1 MSIQVNKTIATI
13 CLAMTLGTAH
23 AGQFGETRVGIEL
36 LQLERDSDPDVVY
49 LWDNKGTVSH
59 ADDTVVD
66 STATFDDSAD
76 TGYRISAAKKITE
89 KWSIHGAYLS
99 SGKLDETK
107 SFSDPAA
114 QLTVFWNTALTP
126 TDHFDA
132 ADFVQANYTSELD
145 NFEVNAVYAM
155 SERIDLFAGVSK
167 LNLDESFKIYSID
180 TGTPGSGQYNIYT
193 SNELLGAQL
202 GLNMNFTATKRFDI
216 YFLAKMGWYNNSSEQ
231 RQTLSDPVVISNRD
245 VKVSDDTS
253 STAYELRLGGTYD
266 FGNNILMNLGYQ
278 YLKITDVALA
288 ESQFD
293 GETGGTTLSN
303 NDEITWQGLQLGV
316 SYFF

>member
-1 MSIQVNKTIATI
+1 MLIRKTILI
-13 CLAMTLGTAH
+13 PIFVLASGLGSAH
-23 AGQFGETRVGIEL
+23 AGPMSETQVGVEL

-49 LWDNKGTVSH
+49 LWDNNGTVTH
-59 ADDTVVD
+59 TDDTVVD

-76 TGYRISAAKKITE
+76 TGYRVSAVRKLTE
-89 KWSIHGAYLS
+89 KWSIHGAYTTT
-99 SGKLDETK
+99 GELDESK

-126 TDHFDA
+126 TDHFDS
-132 ADFVQANYTSELD
+132 ADFVQANYTSEQD

-180 TGTPGSGQYNIYT
+180 TGTAGSGQYNIHT

-202 GLNMNFTATKRFDI
+202 GINMNFPATEKFDI
-216 YFLAKMGWYNNSSEQ
+216 YLLAKMGWYNNSSEQ
-231 RQTLSDPVVISNRD
+231 RQILSDPVLASNRD

-253 STAYELRLGGTYD
+253 ATAYELRLGGTYD
-266 FGNNILMNLGYQ
+266 FGNNILINLGYQ
-278 YLKITDVALA
+278 YQKITDVALA

-293 GETGGTTLSN
+293 GESGGTTLSN
-303 NDEITWQGLQLGV
+303 DDDITWQGLHLGV
-316 SYFF
+316 NYYF